1 MRDLSY
7 TMMGMQAALMRQ
19 LMQSLEPTGLSIG
32 QPKILA
38 FLKSHEGLCQKDIA
52 AACQIEPGTLTV
64 LLNRMEKQG
73 LLMRCYQNGNRKMR
87 YVYLTDRGRE
97 LAVAVVDCFYA
108 VERLAFTDVSEEDR
122 AVFARVCEQ
131 IRQNLTGEKQA

>member
-73 LLMRCYQNGNRKMR
+73 LLMRCYQNGNRKTR

-97 LAVAVVDCFYA
+97 IAAEVVACFYE
-108 VERLAFTDVSEEDR
+108 VERLAFTDVPEADR